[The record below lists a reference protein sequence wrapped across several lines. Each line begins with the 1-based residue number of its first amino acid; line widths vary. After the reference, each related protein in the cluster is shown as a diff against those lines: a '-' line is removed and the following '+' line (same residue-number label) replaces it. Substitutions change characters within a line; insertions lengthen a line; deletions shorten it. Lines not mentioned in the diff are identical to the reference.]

1 MKSIKDFS
9 KIDGYGMKD
18 ERLIGESGMALA
30 VAKVVEPVIEGLGY
44 RLVRVKISGTNGC
57 TVQIMAEK
65 PDGTMG
71 IDECEEVSKAI
82 SPVLD
87 VDDPVGRA
95 YHLEISSPGI
105 DRPLVRKGDFERWAG
120 YEAKIEMAIAAEGRK
135 RFRGILLGVEGENAL
150 VERLDAKP
158 DEDKRVSLP
167 VRHIGEARLV
177 LTDKLIREALRRD
190 KAARSAAGKP
200 EDDETDETDEPVTP
214 PKGQKKKPAPKA
226 APKTVH

>member
-1 MKSIKDFS
+1 MN
-9 KIDGYGMKD
+9 D
-18 ERLIGESGMALA
+18 ERLIGESGMAQA
-30 VAKVVEPVIEGLGY
+30 VARIVEPVIEGLGY

-65 PDGTMG
+65 PDGTIG

-120 YEAKIEMAIAAEGRK
+120 YEARIEMAVAAEGRK
-135 RFRGILLGVEGENAL
+135 RFRGILLGVEGESAL

-158 DEDKRVSLP
+158 EEEKRVALP
-167 VRHIGEARLV
+167 LRHIGDARLV
-177 LTDKLIREALRRD
+177 LTDELIREALRRD
-190 KAARSAAGKP
+190 KAARAAAGKP
-200 EDDETDETDEPVTP
+200 DEDEIGETEQSEQ
-214 PKGQKKKPAPKA
+214 PKTGAKKKPTR
-226 APKTVH
+226 KTVH

>member
-1 MKSIKDFS
+1 MN
-9 KIDGYGMKD
+9 D

-120 YEAKIEMAIAAEGRK
+120 YEAKIEMATAAEGRK
-135 RFRGILLGVEGENAL
+135 RFRGILLGVQGENAL
-150 VERLDAKP
+150 VEKVARQPLHRRVIVVRAGPAHHALPPARQCAANAARHGGLRAGRATGRLS
-158 DEDKRVSLP
+158 RLCRQP
-167 VRHIGEARLV
+167 VR
-177 LTDKLIREALRRD
+177 
-190 KAARSAAGKP
+190 
-200 EDDETDETDEPVTP
+200 
-214 PKGQKKKPAPKA
+214 
-226 APKTVH
+226 

>member
-1 MKSIKDFS
+1 MS
-9 KIDGYGMKD
+9 D

-105 DRPLVRKGDFERWAG
+105 DRPLVRKGDFERWSG
-120 YEAKIEMAIAAEGRK
+120 YEAKIEMAIPADGRK

-158 DEDKRVSLP
+158 EEEKRVSLP

-177 LTDKLIREALRRD
+177 LTDELIREALRRD
-190 KAARSAAGKP
+190 KAARAAAGKP
-200 EDDETDETDEPVTP
+200 EDDEMDETEEPVAP
-214 PKGQKKKPAPKA
+214 PKGPKKKPASKA

>member
-1 MKSIKDFS
+1 MT
-9 KIDGYGMKD
+9 D

-105 DRPLVRKGDFERWAG
+105 DRPLVRKGDFERWSG
-120 YEAKIEMAIAAEGRK
+120 YEAKIEMAIPADGRK

-158 DEDKRVSLP
+158 DEEKRVSLP

-177 LTDKLIREALRRD
+177 LTDELIREALRRD
-190 KAARSAAGKP
+190 KAARAAAGKP
-200 EDDETDETDEPVTP
+200 DEDEIEETEEPVTP

-226 APKTVH
+226 ASKTVH

>member
-1 MKSIKDFS
+1 
-9 KIDGYGMKD
+9 MKD

-95 YHLEISSPGI
+95 YYLEISSPGI
-105 DRPLVRKGDFERWAG
+105 DRPLVRKGDFERWSG
-120 YEAKIEMAIAAEGRK
+120 YEAKIEMAVAADGRK

-158 DEDKRVSLP
+158 EEDKRVSLP
-167 VRHIGEARLV
+167 VRNIGEARLV
-177 LTDKLIREALRRD
+177 LTDELIREALRRD
-190 KAARSAAGKP
+190 KAARAAAGKP
-200 EDDETDETDEPVTP
+200 EEDEIEEIDEPVKP
-214 PKGQKKKPAPKA
+214 QKAPKKKPAQ
-226 APKTVH
+226 KTVH